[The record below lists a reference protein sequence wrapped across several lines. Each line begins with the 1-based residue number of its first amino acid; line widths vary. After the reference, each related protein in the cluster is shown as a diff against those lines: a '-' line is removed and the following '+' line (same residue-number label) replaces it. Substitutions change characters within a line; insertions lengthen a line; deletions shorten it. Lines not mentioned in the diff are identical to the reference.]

1 MRQGIL
7 DWLTNPY
14 ASMSRPNFRF
24 SWLPFRLLTLF
35 LAFAACTPAM
45 AGRFSRVVIDAGHG
59 GYDNGGKIGYIFEKH
74 LALDVSLRLET
85 YLTGKGI
92 RTTLTRKQDVFL
104 PLEDRPAVANGI
116 SNSIFVCI
124 HFNWVSYG
132 GPSGTETFY
141 CGANG
146 VSLANAIQTTVA
158 AGLGTPSRGVKYARY
173 KVLRCCSVPAALI
186 EGGFI
191 STANERSRILDPK
204 YRQRL
209 AELIGDGILRY
220 RRM

>member
-1 MRQGIL
+1 MPR
-7 DWLTNPY
+7 
-14 ASMSRPNFRF
+14 A
-24 SWLPFRLLTLF
+24 LPSFPRHTALIALLL
-35 LAFAACTPAM
+35 LVACMPAM
-45 AGRFSRVVIDAGHG
+45 AGRFSKVVIDAGHG
-59 GYDNGGKIGYIFEKH
+59 GQDNGGKIGYIFEKH

-85 YLTGKGI
+85 YLNRKGI
-92 RTTLTRKQDVFL
+92 RTLLTRKKDVFL
-104 PLEDRPAVANGI
+104 PLEDRSAIANSI

-141 CGANG
+141 CGSNG
-146 VSLANAIQTTVA
+146 VALATAIQSTVA
-158 AGLGTPSRGVKYARY
+158 AGLGTMNRGVKYARY
-173 KVLRCCSVPAALI
+173 KVLRTCSVPAALI

-191 STANERSRILDPK
+191 STATERARILDPR

-209 AELIGDGILRY
+209 AELIGEGVLRY

>member
-1 MRQGIL
+1 
-7 DWLTNPY
+7 
-14 ASMSRPNFRF
+14 MSRTLSPF
-24 SWLPFRLLTLF
+24 SRHVARLLTAALLL
-35 LAFAACTPAM
+35 LASVPAM

-74 LALDVSLRLET
+74 LALDVSLRLDR
-85 YLTGKGI
+85 YLGGKGI
-92 RTTLTRKQDVFL
+92 RTTLTRQRDVFL
-104 PLEDRPAVANGI
+104 PLEDRAAIANGI

-146 VSLANAIQTTVA
+146 VPLATAIQTTVA
-158 AGLGTPSRGVKYARY
+158 AGLGTPSRGVKFARY
-173 KVLRCCSVPAALI
+173 KVLRTCSVPAALI

-191 STANERSRILDPK
+191 STATERSRILDPR

>member
-1 MRQGIL
+1 
-7 DWLTNPY
+7 
-14 ASMSRPNFRF
+14 MSRSVP
-24 SWLPFRLLTLF
+24 PFFFHPVRLLTAF
-35 LAFAACTPAM
+35 LLLMACVPAM

-74 LALDVSLRLET
+74 LALDVALRLEQ
-85 YLTGKGI
+85 YLTGKGL
-92 RTTLTRKQDVFL
+92 RTTLTRQRDVFL
-104 PLEDRPAVANGI
+104 PLEDRSAIANRI

-146 VSLANAIQTTVA
+146 VPLATAIQTTVA

-173 KVLRCCSVPAALI
+173 KVLRTCGVPAALI

>member
-1 MRQGIL
+1 MPRAIL
-7 DWLTNPY
+7 PI
-14 ASMSRPNFRF
+14 SR
-24 SWLPFRLLTLF
+24 SLPVLLTL
-35 LAFAACTPAM
+35 LALLLGSLPAL
-45 AGRFSRVVIDAGHG
+45 AGKFSRVVIDPGHG
-59 GYDNGGKIGYIFEKH
+59 GHDNGGKIGYIFEKH
-74 LALDVSLRLET
+74 LALDVSLRLEK

-92 RTTLTRKQDVFL
+92 RTTMTRKTDVFI
-104 PLEDRPAVANGI
+104 PLEDRSAIANKT
-116 SNSIFVCI
+116 SNSIFVSI

-141 CGANG
+141 CGSGG
-146 VSLANAIQTTVA
+146 VPLANAIQSSVA
-158 AGLGTPSRGVKYARY
+158 AGLGTPNRGVKFARY
-173 KVLRCCSVPAALI
+173 KVLRSCTRPAALI

-191 STANERSRILDPK
+191 STSTERSRILDPK

>member
-1 MRQGIL
+1 MPSVFPP
-7 DWLTNPY
+7 T
-14 ASMSRPNFRF
+14 SR
-24 SWLPFRLLTLF
+24 SLPVLFTLLAVLLSSIPA
-35 LAFAACTPAM
+35 LA
-45 AGRFSRVVIDAGHG
+45 GKFSRVIIDPGHG

-74 LALDVSLRLET
+74 LALDVSLRLEK

-92 RTTLTRKQDVFL
+92 RTTMTRKSDVFI
-104 PLEDRPAVANGI
+104 PLEDRCAVANNV

-141 CGANG
+141 CGSNG
-146 VSLANAIQTTVA
+146 VPLANAIQSSVA
-158 AGLGTPSRGVKYARY
+158 AGLGTPNRGVKFARY
-173 KVLRCCSVPAALI
+173 KVLRSCTRPAALI

-191 STANERSRILDPK
+191 STGQERARILDPK

>member
-1 MRQGIL
+1 MFRP
-7 DWLTNPY
+7 T
-14 ASMSRPNFRF
+14 SRNFR
-24 SWLPFRLLTLF
+24 LPVRLLTALL
-35 LAFAACTPAM
+35 LALACVPAM
-45 AGRFSRVVIDAGHG
+45 AGRFSRVIIDAGHG
-59 GYDNGGKIGYIFEKH
+59 GHDNGGKIGYIFEKH
-74 LALDVSLRLET
+74 LALDVSLRLEN
-85 YLTGKGI
+85 YLNGKGI
-92 RTTLTRKQDVFL
+92 RTTLTRKQDVFI
-104 PLEDRPAVANGI
+104 PLEGRSALANGVR
-116 SNSIFVCI
+116 SSIFVSI

-141 CGANG
+141 CGSNG
-146 VSLANAIQTTVA
+146 APLANAIQSTVA

-173 KVLRCCSVPAALI
+173 KVIRSCSVPAALI